1 MSNKWKEIVIVE
13 NRLTTRMGY
22 LPTGGGGLNAS
33 YTTVDAIANVCATA
47 GNLGMIY
54 GKDFIWSHT
63 DLDDQDNDAIVLIVK
78 EEKYESFLQLAIK
91 NQHKIKHTDKGTV
104 KLIKERK

>member
-1 MSNKWKEIVIVE
+1 
-13 NRLTTRMGY
+13 
-22 LPTGGGGLNAS
+22 
-33 YTTVDAIANVCATA
+33 
-47 GNLGMIY
+47 MIY

-91 NQHKIKHTDKGTV
+91 NQHKIKHTTKGEII
-104 KLIKERK
+104 LMKETK